1 MNVQTFDSA
10 AARQALVDSQVRVN
24 DVTDKHI
31 QAAYRRVPREAFA
44 PAGLGAAAYSE
55 TDIETGPGRWLWRA
69 RDSAKLLQGLEPQ
82 AGQSALVIG
91 GGLGYIAAI
100 LTEIGLKV
108 TALEADEARAG
119 AMRAALKASGFSGVE
134 VVAGDLC
141 AGIEGKSFD
150 LIYVDGG
157 VVNVEKAWLDQ
168 LAEGGR
174 LGVVVRDR
182 AAGHARIYRKF
193 SNVTGHASV
202 FEAMP
207 PVLPEF
213 EPAPAFKF

>member
-1 MNVQTFDSA
+1 MNVQTFDFS
-10 AARQALVDSQVRVN
+10 AARQALVDCQVRVN

-44 PAGLGAAAYSE
+44 PVGLAEAVYSE
-55 TDIETGPGRWLWRA
+55 TDIEIGVGRWLWRA
-69 RDSAKLLQGLEPQ
+69 RDSSKLLQGLEPH

-100 LTEIGLKV
+100 LADIGLKV
-108 TALEADEARAG
+108 TALEADEARANE
-119 AMRAALKASGFSGVE
+119 MRTALKTADFASVEVASGDLR
-134 VVAGDLC
+134 AGLD
-141 AGIEGKSFD
+141 GKVFD
-150 LIYVDGG
+150 LIYVDGA

-182 AAGHARIYRKF
+182 AAGHARIYRKANNMAGY
-193 SNVTGHASV
+193 SSV

-207 PVLPEF
+207 PVLPEI

>member
-1 MNVQTFDSA
+1 MNVQTFDFA

-31 QAAYRRVPREAFA
+31 QAAFRRVPREAFA
-44 PAGLGAAAYSE
+44 PAGLGEAAYSE
-55 TDIETGPGRWLWRA
+55 TDIEIAPGRWLWRA
-69 RDSAKLLQGLEPQ
+69 RDSSKLLQSLEPQ

-108 TALEADEARAG
+108 TALEADEARAS
-119 AMRAALKASGFSGVE
+119 AMRAALKVAGFSSVE
-134 VVAGDLC
+134 VVSGNLR

-182 AAGHARIYRKF
+182 AAGHARIYRK
-193 SNVTGHASV
+193 SNNVTGHASV

-207 PVLPEF
+207 PILPEF

>member
-55 TDIETGPGRWLWRA
+55 TEIETGPGRWLWRA
-69 RDSAKLLQGLEPQ
+69 RDSSKLLQSLEPQ
-82 AGQSALVIG
+82 AGQSALVVG
-91 GGLGYIAAI
+91 GGFGYIAAI

-108 TALEADEARAG
+108 TALEADEARAN
-119 AMRAALKASGFSGVE
+119 AMRAALKAAGFSGVE
-134 VVAGDLC
+134 VVSGNLR

-150 LIYVDGG
+150 VIYVDGG

-168 LAEGGR
+168 LTEGGR

-182 AAGHARIYRKF
+182 AAGHARIYRK
-193 SNVTGHASV
+193 SNNVTGHASV

-207 PVLPEF
+207 PILPEF